1 MSDAAPFDLE
11 RSETFTDWHR
21 DVIRFS
27 DQDSGGH
34 VNNVSYAYYVEGGR
48 VAFKRA
54 HALEPHTG
62 ERFVVARVALDFR
75 RETHYPGEVAVGTR
89 VIRVG
94 GKSFALGH
102 GVFRDGLCLATA
114 ESTGVYVGPEGAVR
128 IPDDVRAELERLAAA

>member
-1 MSDAAPFDLE
+1 MPDSTALDLSDPGIY
-11 RSETFTDWHR
+11 RDWV
-21 DVIRFS
+21 DDTIRFS

-48 VAFKRA
+48 VAFKRG

-75 RETHYPGEVAVGTR
+75 RETHYPGTVRVGTR

-94 GKSFALGH
+94 GKSFTLGH
-102 GVFRDGLCLATA
+102 GVFRDGTCLCTA
-114 ESTGVYVGPEGAVR
+114 ESTGVYIGPEGAVR
-128 IPDDVRAELERLAAA
+128 IPEDVRGVLEALAAA